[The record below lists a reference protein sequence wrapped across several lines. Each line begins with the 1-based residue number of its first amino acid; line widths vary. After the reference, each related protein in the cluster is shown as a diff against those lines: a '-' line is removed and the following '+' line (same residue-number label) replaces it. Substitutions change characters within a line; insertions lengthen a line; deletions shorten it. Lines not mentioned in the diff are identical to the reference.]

1 MSAMKDMLMVTAYS
15 LYSVAYPD
23 YVLDLRG
30 SNPANRTDCI
40 IYPHNPGAAN
50 QEWLIKLP

>member
-1 MSAMKDMLMVTAYS
+1 MKDMLMVTAYS